1 MADVHENKTNKEEV
15 RLMTYEDE
23 ANYDDV
29 TIEEV
34 LEEDQSQG
42 NGKAGQKQST
52 RPESFDRVYEDNSN
66 RQQKQGY
73 QGYSQGYSQGY
84 RTYGSGRGP
93 RIFSVNLGRGTSLGK
108 SWKYR
113 IIGGLVAAAVLAFL
127 LFVALPFLSVVVVVA
142 MIAYLLYSFFG

>member
-29 TIEEV
+29 TIEGV
-34 LEEDQSQG
+34 LEEEQSQG
-42 NGKAGQKQST
+42 NARAGQKQSA

-66 RQQKQGY
+66 RHKKQGY
-73 QGYSQGYSQGY
+73 QGYSQGC

>member
-34 LEEDQSQG
+34 LEEEQPQG
-42 NGKAGQKQST
+42 NARAGQKQST

-73 QGYSQGYSQGY
+73 QGYH
-84 RTYGSGRGP
+84 TYGSSRGP

>member
-34 LEEDQSQG
+34 LEEEQPQG
-42 NGKAGQKQST
+42 NARAGQKQST

-73 QGYSQGYSQGY
+73 QGYSQGY
-84 RTYGSGRGP
+84 RTYGSGP

-113 IIGGLVAAAVLAFL
+113 IIGGLVIFVKELYDVKTTSVHIKMDVPL
-127 LFVALPFLSVVVVVA
+127 LKIRCDRFPHFHFRV
-142 MIAYLLYSFFG
+142 

>member
-34 LEEDQSQG
+34 LEEEQPQG
-42 NGKAGQKQST
+42 SARAGQKQST

-73 QGYSQGYSQGY
+73 QGH
-84 RTYGSGRGP
+84 RTYGSSRGP

>member
-34 LEEDQSQG
+34 LEEEQPQG
-42 NGKAGQKQST
+42 NARAGQKQST

-73 QGYSQGYSQGY
+73 QGYSQGY

-93 RIFSVNLGRGTSLGK
+93 RIFSVNLGRGLGGSCGLGLFAFCGFAILVCGGCSGHDSLFT
-108 SWKYR
+108 
-113 IIGGLVAAAVLAFL
+113 L
-127 LFVALPFLSVVVVVA
+127 
-142 MIAYLLYSFFG
+142 

>member
-1 MADVHENKTNKEEV
+1 
-15 RLMTYEDE
+15 MTYEDE
-23 ANYDDV
+23 VNYDDV

-34 LEEDQSQG
+34 LDDQPQG
-42 NGKAGQKQST
+42 NARAGQTQST

-73 QGYSQGYSQGY
+73 QGYRQGY
-84 RTYGSGRGP
+84 RTYGSGLGP

-127 LFVALPFLSVVVVVA
+127 LFVALPFLSVLVVVA

>member
-1 MADVHENKTNKEEV
+1 MADVQENKTNKEEV

-34 LEEDQSQG
+34 LEEEQPQG
-42 NGKAGQKQST
+42 NARAGQKQST

-66 RQQKQGY
+66 SQQKQGY
-73 QGYSQGYSQGY
+73 QGY
-84 RTYGSGRGP
+84 RTYGSGRGH

-113 IIGGLVAAAVLAFL
+113 ILGGLVAAAVLAFL

>member
-42 NGKAGQKQST
+42 NGKAGQKQSA

-73 QGYSQGYSQGY
+73 RGYSQGY

-108 SWKYR
+108 SWKYWGLSGSCCVGLFAFCGFALLVC
-113 IIGGLVAAAVLAFL
+113 GGCSSHDS
-127 LFVALPFLSVVVVVA
+127 LFTL
-142 MIAYLLYSFFG
+142 

>member
-34 LEEDQSQG
+34 LEEEQPQG
-42 NGKAGQKQST
+42 SARAGQKQST

-73 QGYSQGYSQGY
+73 QSY

>member
-34 LEEDQSQG
+34 LEEDQPQ
-42 NGKAGQKQST
+42 NNNRAGQKQSA

-66 RQQKQGY
+66 RQQKQSYRGY
-73 QGYSQGYSQGY
+73 RQSY
-84 RTYGSGRGP
+84 RTYGRGRGP
-93 RIFSVNLGRGTSLGK
+93 RIFSVNLGQGTSLSK

-113 IIGGLVAAAVLAFL
+113 IIGGLVAAAVVAFL
-127 LFVALPFLSVVVVVA
+127 LFVALPVLSVVVVVG

>member
-34 LEEDQSQG
+34 LEEDQPQ
-42 NGKAGQKQST
+42 NNNRAGQKQSA

-73 QGYSQGYSQGY
+73 RGYSQGY
-84 RTYGSGRGP
+84 RTYGRGRGP
-93 RIFSVNLGRGTSLGK
+93 RIFSVNLGQGTSLSK

-113 IIGGLVAAAVLAFL
+113 IIGGLVAAAVVAFL
-127 LFVALPFLSVVVVVA
+127 LFVALPVLSVVVVVA

>member
-34 LEEDQSQG
+34 LEEDQPQ
-42 NGKAGQKQST
+42 NNNRAGQKQSA

-66 RQQKQGY
+66 RQQKQSY
-73 QGYSQGYSQGY
+73 QGYRQSY
-84 RTYGSGRGP
+84 RTYGRGRGP
-93 RIFSVNLGRGTSLGK
+93 RIFSVNLGQGTSLSK

-113 IIGGLVAAAVLAFL
+113 IIGGLVAAAVVAFL
-127 LFVALPFLSVVVVVA
+127 LFVALPVLSVVVVVG
-142 MIAYLLYSFFG
+142 MIAYLLYSFFC

>member
-34 LEEDQSQG
+34 LEEEQPQG
-42 NGKAGQKQST
+42 SARAGQKQST

-73 QGYSQGYSQGY
+73 RGYSQGY

-93 RIFSVNLGRGTSLGK
+93 RIFSVNLGRGTSLSK

>member
-34 LEEDQSQG
+34 LEEDQPQS
-42 NGKAGQKQST
+42 NNRAGQKQSA

-66 RQQKQGY
+66 RQQKQSY
-73 QGYSQGYSQGY
+73 QGYRQSY
-84 RTYGSGRGP
+84 RTYGRGRGP
-93 RIFSVNLGRGTSLGK
+93 RIFSVNLGQGTSLNK

-113 IIGGLVAAAVLAFL
+113 IIGGLVAAAVVAFL
-127 LFVALPFLSVVVVVA
+127 LFVALPVLSVVVVVG

>member
-15 RLMTYEDE
+15 RLMTCEDE

-34 LEEDQSQG
+34 LEEEQPQG
-42 NGKAGQKQST
+42 SARAGQKQST

-66 RQQKQGY
+66 RQQKQSY
-73 QGYSQGYSQGY
+73 QGY
-84 RTYGSGRGP
+84 RTYGSSRGP

>member
-34 LEEDQSQG
+34 LEEEQPQG
-42 NGKAGQKQST
+42 SARAGQKQST

-73 QGYSQGYSQGY
+73 QGY
-84 RTYGSGRGP
+84 RPYGSSRGP
-93 RIFSVNLGRGTSLGK
+93 RIFSVNLT
-108 SWKYR
+108 
-113 IIGGLVAAAVLAFL
+113 
-127 LFVALPFLSVVVVVA
+127 
-142 MIAYLLYSFFG
+142 

>member
-23 ANYDDV
+23 VNYDDV

-34 LEEDQSQG
+34 LDDQPQG
-42 NGKAGQKQST
+42 SARAGQTQST

-73 QGYSQGYSQGY
+73 QGYRQSY

>member
-1 MADVHENKTNKEEV
+1 MADVHENKTNKDEI

-34 LEEDQSQG
+34 LEEDQPQ
-42 NGKAGQKQST
+42 NNNRAGHKQSA

-66 RQQKQGY
+66 RQQKQSY
-73 QGYSQGYSQGY
+73 QGYRQGY
-84 RTYGSGRGP
+84 RTYGSGP
-93 RIFSVNLGRGTSLGK
+93 RIFSVNLGRGTSLSK

-113 IIGGLVAAAVLAFL
+113 ILGGLVAAAVVAFL

>member
-34 LEEDQSQG
+34 LEEEQPQG
-42 NGKAGQKQST
+42 NARAGQKQST

-66 RQQKQGY
+66 RHKKQGY
-73 QGYSQGYSQGY
+73 RGYSQGY
-84 RTYGSGRGP
+84 RTYGSGP

-142 MIAYLLYSFFG
+142 MIAYLFYSFFG

>member
-34 LEEDQSQG
+34 LEEEQPQG
-42 NGKAGQKQST
+42 SARAGQKQST

-73 QGYSQGYSQGY
+73 RGYSQGY

-108 SWKYR
+108 SLKYR

>member
-34 LEEDQSQG
+34 LEEDQPQ
-42 NGKAGQKQST
+42 NNNRAGQKQSA

-66 RQQKQGY
+66 RQQKQSY
-73 QGYSQGYSQGY
+73 QGYRQSY
-84 RTYGSGRGP
+84 RTYGRGRGP
-93 RIFSVNLGRGTSLGK
+93 RIFSVNLGQGTSLSK

-113 IIGGLVAAAVLAFL
+113 IIGGLVAAAVVAFL
-127 LFVALPFLSVVVVVA
+127 LFVALPVLSVVVVVG